1 MQQVNSFEEFI
12 KLRVLEAQLQGISLC
27 NKKWE
32 FFFDETGNC
41 RKFRL
46 AKGGSFNNT
55 NALSHYFILGGL
67 VFDSKKDAQSC
78 NPQSFINSLHLGTNF
93 SELKSNM
100 LCPADWAFEN
110 FIMHDRVSKL
120 IRWIYNS
127 KACIHYSV
135 ENNLYFALVD
145 IVDSLNLKAMYEYHL
160 LLKDALYRAAKQ
172 HLDEFAEFLS
182 NYDFPDISK
191 TELFWKNLTY
201 LLDDFAQNDSILADD
216 SWFTILRSMVR
227 DNARHPAQQE
237 NTLITNNEK
246 HELQDSYL
254 PFYQRPCY
262 TFLYSYHN
270 FDEEKTII
278 PQMKLFPFKNYQFLD
293 SKNEPLIQVSDC
305 FVSTLS
311 KILFFFDSKSLN
323 EIEMYSKDMDAKS
336 KENYRMLFD
345 VIMRSQK
352 KSPFLIHN
360 ANAISVMEDHAQK
373 WELVIK

>member
-1 MQQVNSFEEFI
+1 MQQVNSLAEFI
-12 KLRVLEAQLQGISLC
+12 KIRELEAQLQSVSLC
-27 NKKWE
+27 NEKWE

-67 VFDSKKDAQSC
+67 AFDSKEDAQSC

-110 FIMHDRVSKL
+110 FIKHDRVSKL
-120 IRWIYNS
+120 ISWIYNS

-201 LLDDFAQNDSILADD
+201 LLDDFAQNDSILAND

-246 HELQDSYL
+246 YELQDSYL
-254 PFYQRPCY
+254 PFYQRHCY

-278 PQMKLFPFKNYQFLD
+278 SQMKLFPFENYQFLD

-323 EIEMYSKDMDAKS
+323 EIEIYSKVMDAKS
-336 KENYRMLFD
+336 KENYRKLFD

-352 KSPFLIHN
+352 KSPFLTHS
-360 ANAISVMEDHAQK
+360 ANAVSVMEDHAQK